1 MDRNPVAAKKAILA
15 AIVCHTF
22 WGLSF
27 MASRTALNTAPV
39 LVLLSHRFLI
49 AFLLM
54 SLLLPLGVA

>member
-15 AIVCHTF
+15 AVMCHTF

-39 LVLLSHRFLI
+39 
-49 AFLLM
+49 
-54 SLLLPLGVA
+54 VARAIRETFDQNDIHH

>member
-1 MDRNPVAAKKAILA
+1 MDRNPVAAKKAILS

-54 SLLLPLGVA
+54 SLLLPVGAA